1 MTSLPVGT
9 VTFLFTDIP
18 GSSRLWDSEP
28 EAMKLAQAR
37 QAELIAAHVL
47 AHRGHIVRLRGEG
60 DSTFSVFV
68 SPADA
73 LAAACAFQRAL
84 VAESWPTRVPLQVRA
99 ALHCGYAELRDG
111 DYNSTAVNR
120 CARLRAIAAA
130 GQTLVS
136 QVVADMAREN
146 LPEGG
151 TLLSLG
157 AHRLKDLQRPEQVC
171 QLCHPDLPADFPPLR
186 SLGALPTNLPQ
197 QLNSFIGRAKEIDH
211 LVSWLNPVAGGASSA
226 PSRLLTVHG
235 AGGAGKTRLVV
246 QAGAELLDLYPEGV
260 WLIELAALNEGGMV
274 VQAVA
279 TVLGLRE
286 EPGRTLLNTLQE
298 YLRERTMLLILDNCE
313 HLVAD
318 CARLAQSLLHA
329 CPRVRLLATSRETL
343 NIPGETVWRI
353 PSLSLPG
360 EGADL
365 SAATVT
371 GSEAAQLFV
380 ERAQAVLPS
389 FHVTGQNAR
398 AVAQISRRLDGIPL
412 ALELAA
418 ARVRSLTAEQIADRL
433 DDRFRLLT
441 GGSRTALPRQQTL
454 RGLID
459 WSYQLLSEREKTL
472 LRRLSVFFGGWTLD
486 VAENICADDP
496 EDPEVQI
503 EDWEVLDLLDSLV
516 EKSLVLS
523 EEPNQQRRYRLL
535 ETIRQYSRERMEESV
550 EAAVVRRRHRDVL
563 LKFVEETAELLGGP
577 DQVEMLN
584 RLEREHDNIRAAQDT
599 CVADPEAGLLALR
612 FARALWRFWHIRGHY
627 AEARRRYEIAL
638 ALPAAQGPTLERMQ
652 ALNGAGN
659 IAWGQGDVAMAQRWH
674 AESLEL
680 ARLLKDQKGIAAS
693 LGGLSLTAKR
703 AGDLETAR
711 GYQEE
716 SLALAREIGDLRSIG
731 TSLLNLGNIYG
742 TLGNHAKARAMHEES
757 LQMRRQL
764 GDKQGMATVLSNLGL
779 CALLMGDI
787 VASRAAL
794 VEGLRL
800 CREVDNRRGTPFA
813 LEYLAKVAIAEER
826 FEPAITLYGAAYG
839 LRERYEMPLTASEET
854 EYQETFK
861 DVKERAGQENYEALF
876 AYGRILTLEQAVDC
890 ALAFYP
896 ETQ

>member
-18 GSSRLWDSEP
+18 DSNRFWDTEP
-28 EAMKLAQAR
+28 EAMKAAQAR
-37 QAELIAAHVL
+37 QAELIAAHVS
-47 AHRGHIVRLRGEG
+47 AHNGHIIRIRGEG

-73 LAAACAFQRAL
+73 LAAVCAFQRAF
-84 VAESWPTRVPLQVRA
+84 VSESWSTNVPLQVRA
-99 ALHCGYAELRDG
+99 ALHCGSAELRDG

-157 AHRLKDLQRPEQVC
+157 SHRLKDLQRPEQVY
-171 QLCHPDLPADFPPLR
+171 QLCHPDLPTTFAPLR

-211 LVSWLNPVAGGASSA
+211 LVSWLIPQAESASSA
-226 PSRLLTVHG
+226 SHRLLTVHG

-246 QAGAELLDLYPEGV
+246 QTGAELLDLYPEGV
-260 WLIELAALNEGGMV
+260 WLIELAALNAGSMV
-274 VQAVA
+274 VQSVA

-286 EPGRTLLNTLQE
+286 EPGRTLLTTLQE
-298 YLRERTMLLILDNCE
+298 YLRERTLLLILDNCE

-329 CPRVRLLATSRETL
+329 CPQVRLLATSRETL

-360 EGADL
+360 EGADF
-365 SAATVT
+365 SPAGVT
-371 GSEAAQLFV
+371 GSEAAQLFI

-398 AVAQISRRLDGIPL
+398 AIAQISRRLDGIPL

-418 ARVRSLTAEQIADRL
+418 ARVRSLSAEQIAERL

-459 WSYQLLSEREKTL
+459 WSYQLLNEREKTL

-486 VAENICADDP
+486 AAENICADDP
-496 EDPEVQI
+496 EDPDVQI
-503 EDWEVLDLLDSLV
+503 EAWEVLDLLDSLV

-535 ETIRQYSRERMEESV
+535 ETIRQYSRERMEESA
-550 EAAVVRRRHRDVL
+550 EATVVRQRHRDAL

-599 CVADPEAGLLALR
+599 CAGDPEGGLLALR
-612 FARALWRFWHIRGHY
+612 FAGALWRFWHIRGHY
-627 AEARRRYEIAL
+627 AEARRRYETAL
-638 ALPAAQGPTLERMQ
+638 ALPAAQGASLERMR

-659 IAWGQGDVAMAQRWH
+659 IAWGQGDVATARRWH
-674 AESLEL
+674 EESLEL
-680 ARLLKDQKGIAAS
+680 ARLLEDRRGIAAA
-693 LGGLSLTAKR
+693 LGGLSLAAKR
-703 AGDLETAR
+703 MGDMETAR
-711 GYQEE
+711 GFQEE
-716 SLALAREIGDLRSIG
+716 SLAIAREIGDIRAIS

-742 TLGNHAKARAMHEES
+742 TLGHHEKARWMHEES

-764 GDKQGMATVLSNLGL
+764 GDKQGMATVLSNLGF
-779 CALLMGDI
+779 CTLLMKDYP
-787 VASRAAL
+787 AARAAL
-794 VEGLRL
+794 MEGLRL
-800 CREVDNRRGTPFA
+800 CRELNNLRGTPFA
-813 LEYLAKVAIAEER
+813 LEYLAMLAIEEGR
-826 FEPAITLYGAAYG
+826 TEPAVRLYGAAYG
-839 LRERYEMPLTASEET
+839 LRERYEMPLSAVEDQAQ
-854 EYQETFK
+854 QETYS
-861 DVKERAGQENYEALF
+861 VLRERVGETNYEALF
-876 AYGRILTLEQAVDC
+876 AYGQLLTLEQAVDC
-890 ALAFYP
+890 ALALYP
-896 ETQ
+896 DA